1 MTYNMQRYSLFAL
14 RGTHRILLVS
24 LLALALLLWK
34 GAWVMMPLLPVIA
47 LLMLYYYDPDRQ
59 LPSHPLGVM
68 SPIDGTVTMVDLFHD
83 PFLQRPAR
91 RIRIRPHLLR
101 VYHSRSPTEGK
112 LMEYWPQR
120 SAQGYGYADIKAALW
135 IQTDEL
141 DNLTM
146 IISGKSAAGRPEC
159 TVQAGERIGQGARC
173 GRFPIFS
180 RVDIL
185 IDQNA
190 YLNVQPG
197 QTVKAGIDTLAT
209 FNHDDGAREPQKTTA
224 GDTRNGS
231 STGSPNV

>member
-1 MTYNMQRYSLFAL
+1 MQRYSLFAR
-14 RGTHRILLVS
+14 RGTYRILLVG
-24 LLALALLLWK
+24 LLALILLLWK
-34 GAWVMMPLLPVIA
+34 GIWGIVPLLPVIA
-47 LLMLYYYDPDRQ
+47 LLLIYYYDPDRQ

-68 SPIDGTVTMVDLFHD
+68 SPVDGTVTVADLSHD

-91 RIRIRPHLLR
+91 RIRIRPCLFR

-112 LMEYWPQR
+112 LMEYWPQAPTR
-120 SAQGYGYADIKAALW
+120 SRGYTDIRAAFW

-141 DNLTM
+141 DDLTV
-146 IISGKSAAGRPEC
+146 IISGTSVGGRPEC
-159 TVQAGERIGQGARC
+159 AIQAGERIGQGARF
-173 GRFPIFS
+173 GRFPAFS

-209 FNHDDGAREPQKTTA
+209 FNHDEALAQALGE
-224 GDTRNGS
+224 
-231 STGSPNV
+231 